1 MDWMAVFWIIAG
13 LAVLTVGGEL
23 LIRGASRLAAFLGL
37 SPLTIGLTVVAYGTS
52 APEMAV
58 SVQAGLGGNPNI
70 AVANVVGSNIFNILF
85 ILGLCGLILPLSV
98 SRSLVIRDLPVMI
111 AASLLTFAM
120 AWDGNI
126 SRAEALLLLVGL
138 VAYTVM
144 TLRAGRRDQAAVIQ
158 EYADDYGQDPGNRSK
173 ALRIIGCLALLVVGL
188 VLLVVGS
195 RWFVGGAIKIAQW
208 LGVSDVIIGLTLV
221 AAGTSLPEVA
231 ASIIAALRNERDIA
245 VGNAV
250 GSNICNLLA
259 ILGVSAAVT
268 PGGLAVAPEMLR
280 VDLPFMIAVA
290 VICWPIFYNDYNI
303 TRRDGFLLFSG
314 YVVYTLYLILNA
326 SQSGWLAAVAKLAL
340 LAGILASGFL
350 VTLAARCWH
359 RKRRQNGQPQR
370 SIV

>member
-1 MDWMAVFWIIAG
+1 MDWMAIGWIIAG
-13 LAVLTVGGEL
+13 LVVLTIGGEL

-37 SPLTIGLTVVAYGTS
+37 SPLAIGLTVVAYGTS

-58 SVQAGLGGNPNI
+58 SIQAGLGGNPNI

-98 SRSLVIRDLPVMI
+98 SRQLVRRDVPVMI
-111 AASLLTFAM
+111 IASLVTFAM
-120 AWDGNI
+120 AWDGTI
-126 SRAEALLLLVGL
+126 SRGEAFVLLAGL

-144 TLRAGRRDQAAVIQ
+144 TLRTSRRDQEAVIN
-158 EYADDYGQDPGNRSK
+158 EYAEDYGQAPGPRAK
-173 ALRIIGCLALLVVGL
+173 TLRMLGCLALLVIGL

-195 RWFVGGAIKIAQW
+195 RWFVGGAVKIAQW

-259 ILGVSAAVT
+259 ILGVAGAVT

-290 VICWPIFYNDYNI
+290 FICWPVFYNDYNI
-303 TRRDGFLLFSG
+303 TRRDGFLLFAG
-314 YVVYTLYLILNA
+314 YVVYTLYLILHA
-326 SQSGWLAAVAKLAL
+326 SQSGWLAAVGKLAL
-340 LAGILASGFL
+340 LGGILVAGFL

-359 RKRRQNGQPQR
+359 RQRRR
-370 SIV
+370 T